1 MGMPRIENTPI
12 DRNCALTALLQ
23 SIALQ
28 EAALA
33 HILNAEGEKIQRVV
47 CDATCVDQ
55 LLDVNESVLN
65 TVQAVSTLEE
75 SLRQKTNDVLDAL
88 GQGKCHH
95 NCHKCC

>member
-12 DRNCALTALLQ
+12 DKNCALTALLQ

-47 CDATCVDQ
+47 CEATCVEQ
-55 LLDVNESVLN
+55 LLQVNESVFN
-65 TVQAVSTLEE
+65 TVQAITALEGILKE
-75 SLRQKTNDVLDAL
+75 KTAEVLAAL
-88 GQGKCHH
+88 GDG
-95 NCHKCC
+95 NCCRR

>member
-1 MGMPRIENTPI
+1 MGMPKIENTPI

-47 CDATCVDQ
+47 CDATCVEQ
-55 LLDVNESVLN
+55 LLEVNESVYN
-65 TVQAVSTLEE
+65 TIQAVSTLEE
-75 SLRQKTNDVLDAL
+75 SLRQKTTDVLDAL
-88 GQGKCHH
+88 GDGNCH
-95 NCHKCC
+95 HKCC

>member
-47 CDATCVDQ
+47 CDATCIEQ
-55 LLDVNESVLN
+55 LLQVNESVFN
-65 TVQAVSTLEE
+65 TVQAVSALEE
-75 SLRQKTNDVLDAL
+75 SLRQKTNDVINAL
-88 GQGKCHH
+88 GDGQCR
-95 NCHKCC
+95 HKRCN

>member
-47 CDATCVDQ
+47 CEAKCVDD
-55 LLDVNESVLN
+55 LLNVNESVTN
-65 TVQAVSTLEE
+65 TIQAVSTLEE
-75 SLRQKTNDVLDAL
+75 MLKDKAIVVIDELSGRV
-88 GQGKCHH
+88 C
-95 NCHKCC
+95 